1 MGELGANSPRARS
14 FRIGTMLMLFVI
26 LIGLPAWGFSS
37 YIAARYA
44 LAERAAIE
52 ATGRGY
58 ARIIATSIDFRL
70 DSLRA
75 SISGLA
81 LSRALLGGDRSAFY
95 EEAKTISTAQ
105 GVEVALIAVDGVQI
119 LNTGRPYGAALPAA
133 PAFLNAVDVAASQ
146 APHHSRVFRS
156 MSGDRWLMALSVPV
170 MAPGEPTY
178 ILAAM
183 FDSVQQLGDMIDR
196 VEMPAG
202 WIASVIDDAS
212 AIAARRP
219 RTFSLIGQNAH
230 PSVLSVLTPQRSGFG
245 FGASAEGHPVYVF
258 YHRLKDAPWTVLIGV
273 PSAEVNDA
281 VRDELA
287 PVIGAG
293 LAILLTSIALAWLLG
308 RNFTETLSSIAQAAH
323 AFRARRPGHVG
334 VKASQIWE
342 LRELSQSLAS
352 AEAERNENEAQ
363 LKSLLADKDLLMQEV
378 HHRVKNS
385 LQLVRGILTMQARS
399 SSHAEAK
406 AALQAAASRILTVA
420 DVHQHLYQGHSTA
433 DVEIHQYLSDLARD
447 LTKSMLD
454 HSPGHSVQVECPR
467 MIWPSEKVIA
477 LGLMV
482 TELITNAIKYGAG
495 DVRVSV
501 TGTEDE
507 GFVVVVEDQG
517 PGFPADVG
525 LGHGGGLGSRLIA
538 SLVRP
543 EDGSV
548 VVDRNAA
555 RGRVVVTLGPQWRAA
570 KA

>member
-1 MGELGANSPRARS
+1 
-14 FRIGTMLMLFVI
+14 MLMLFVI
-26 LIGLPAWGFSS
+26 LIGLPAWGFST

-75 SISGLA
+75 SIGGLA
-81 LSRALLGGDRSAFY
+81 LSRALLAGDRAAFY
-95 EEAKTISTAQ
+95 EEAKTISNAQ
-105 GVEVALIAVDGVQI
+105 GIEVALILADGTQI
-119 LNTGRPYGAALPAA
+119 LNTARPFGETLPAA
-133 PAFLNAVDVAASQ
+133 PAALDAGEIVSRQ

-156 MSGDRWLMALSVPV
+156 MAGDRWLMALSLPV
-170 MAPGEPTY
+170 TVAGEPRYVLT
-178 ILAAM
+178 AM
-183 FDSVQQLGDMIDR
+183 FDSVPQLGDMIDR
-196 VEMPAG
+196 VEMPPG
-202 WIASVIDDAS
+202 WIASVIDDAN

-219 RTFSLIGQNAH
+219 RTMPLIGQNAH
-230 PSVLSVLTPQRSGFG
+230 PSILSVLAPQGSGFG

-287 PVIGAG
+287 PVVGAG

-323 AFRARRPGHVG
+323 AFRSRRPGQVG
-334 VKASQIWE
+334 VKPSQIWE
-342 LRELSQSLAS
+342 LKELSQSLAS
-352 AEAERNENEAQ
+352 AEAERNQNEAQ

-385 LQLVRGILTMQARS
+385 LQLVRGILSMQARS
-399 SSHAEAK
+399 SCHAEAK
-406 AALQAAASRILTVA
+406 AALQAAAGRILTVA

-433 DVEIHQYLSDLARD
+433 DVEICQYLSDLARD

-454 HSPGHSVQVECPR
+454 HSPGRSVQVECPR

-477 LGLMV
+477 IGLMV

-501 TGTEDE
+501 TGSDDG
-507 GFVVVVEDQG
+507 GFVVVVEDEG
-517 PGFPADVG
+517 SGFPADAG
-525 LGHGGGLGSRLIA
+525 LGQGGGLGSRLIA

-555 RGRVVVTLGPQWRAA
+555 HGRVVVTLGPQWRAA
-570 KA
+570 KV